1 MNMMISNTAVRYD
14 KLPRVFAMI
23 VRISLSDFQD
33 LANLKTRNNRNER
46 NMDKLLTFSN
56 KSSTNDKATIIKSN
70 TFQPS

>member
-14 KLPRVFAMI
+14 KLPRVFAMM
-23 VRISLSDFQD
+23 VRISFSDFHD

>member
-23 VRISLSDFQD
+23 VRISFSDFHD

-56 KSSTNDKATIIKSN
+56 KSSTNDKATIIKSK

>member
-23 VRISLSDFQD
+23 VRMSFSDFHD

-56 KSSTNDKATIIKSN
+56 KSSTNDKATIIKSK

>member
-1 MNMMISNTAVRYD
+1 MKMMISKTAVRYD

-23 VRISLSDFQD
+23 VRISFSDFHD

-56 KSSTNDKATIIKSN
+56 KSSTNDKATIIKSK

>member
-1 MNMMISNTAVRYD
+1 MNIMISNTAVRYD

-23 VRISLSDFQD
+23 VRMSFSDFHD

-56 KSSTNDKATIIKSN
+56 KSSTNDKATIIKSK

>member
-14 KLPRVFAMI
+14 KLPRVFAMM
-23 VRISLSDFQD
+23 VRISFSDFHD
-33 LANLKTRNNRNER
+33 LANLKTRSNRNER

-56 KSSTNDKATIIKSN
+56 KSSTNDKATIIKSK